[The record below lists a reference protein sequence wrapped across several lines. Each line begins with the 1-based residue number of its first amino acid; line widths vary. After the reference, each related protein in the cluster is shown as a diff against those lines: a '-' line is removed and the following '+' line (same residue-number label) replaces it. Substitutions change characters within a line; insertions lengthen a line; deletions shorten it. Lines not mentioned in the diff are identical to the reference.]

1 MLSADSSEYKIPQA
15 TTSSFRWPTQTSQ
28 ASPSLSVD
36 QVHKIVSKYQGA
48 QVTEKGSGLT
58 RRIWVTNPRGWA
70 ALENELKQMGF
81 QWAASR
87 QGWYWAED

>member
-1 MLSADSSEYKIPQA
+1 
-15 TTSSFRWPTQTSQ
+15 
-28 ASPSLSVD
+28 
-36 QVHKIVSKYQGA
+36 VSKYQGA

-70 ALENELKQMGF
+70 ALENELKKMGF